1 MFVTIILGLAFL
13 YIQKEEFIHS
23 EFDISDG
30 IYGSTFFMLTGFH
43 GGHVIIGV
51 TGLIVTLIR
60 LLELH
65 FSSYSHTGFK
75 LALIY

>member
-1 MFVTIILGLAFL
+1 MAVTIVFGLAFL
-13 YIQKEEFIHS
+13 YIQYSEYKHA

-30 IYGSTFFMLTGFH
+30 IYGSTFYMLTGFH

-51 TGLIVTLIR
+51 SALIITLIR
-60 LLELH
+60 LIELH
-65 FSSYSHTGFK
+65 FSSYSHTGYK